1 MSIAAGLKRVAAQLD
16 GDPGR
21 VRAEIE
27 AQIEDLYAQLA
38 ELDEGRR
45 PEPNLVDLEDE
56 ARVIAYQMEQ
66 VITDIVRYGSM
77 QNEITTGLLD
87 AVEDSDTGFRNRSH
101 RMFADYDALFDSR
114 ERASYAAFTRTVQD
128 PDQRA
133 GLRSDIAS
141 VTAGLPDL
149 DAGSA
154 RCHGQLLQTGI
165 RADR

>member
-1 MSIAAGLKRVAAQLD
+1 MSIAAELKRVAAQLD

-66 VITDIVRYGSM
+66 VITDIVRYG
-77 QNEITTGLLD
+77 
-87 AVEDSDTGFRNRSH
+87 A
-101 RMFADYDALFDSR
+101 
-114 ERASYAAFTRTVQD
+114 
-128 PDQRA
+128 
-133 GLRSDIAS
+133 
-141 VTAGLPDL
+141 
-149 DAGSA
+149 
-154 RCHGQLLQTGI
+154 
-165 RADR
+165 